1 MLCCAG
7 CGNGKYLGVNP
18 QTYKLGSDICLELVT
33 IAASRGHEVAVC
45 DCLTLPYRS
54 NQFDAAICIAVVHHL
69 STERRRVAALRE
81 LMRIVQPGGEALVY
95 VWAMEQERRK
105 VRKSKKLDQHTRFKR
120 KEGWVNRVKHQREQ
134 EYIPFR
140 AKVGSTFS
148 FSMQIFGYRCFTFS
162 IVSSTQFD
170 SQDVMVPWHLQPK
183 YREQPPPPPPPCTP
197 SGASE
202 KKMRKQRKKRKKE
215 DKKECANIESGST
228 KPDDASEVR
237 SDIVEGG
244 FLELSTISLSD
255 KEDSSLQLK
264 TERPQA
270 CHRPGQLPDPVF
282 GSNQTSIGQ
291 NQTECT
297 QGSIINKGCHYK
309 ATDITYTEDR
319 DIVNAHGL
327 DVQNTDCGTGSAET
341 DTASHSSTLVEQGYQ
356 TFQRYYHVF
365 REGELSKLFS
375 GLEGVEVLDEFYDH
389 ENWCVVAKKKY

>member
-1 MLCCAG
+1 M
-7 CGNGKYLGVNP
+7 
-18 QTYKLGSDICLELVT
+18 
-33 IAASRGHEVAVC
+33 
-45 DCLTLPYRS
+45 
-54 NQFDAAICIAVVHHL
+54 
-69 STERRRVAALRE
+69 
-81 LMRIVQPGGEALVY
+81 
-95 VWAMEQERRK
+95 
-105 VRKSKKLDQHTRFKR
+105 
-120 KEGWVNRVKHQREQ
+120 EQ

-140 AKVGSTFS
+140 VKVGSTFS
-148 FSMQIFGYRCFTFS
+148 FSMQMFGYRCFTFS
-162 IVSSTQFD
+162 IVSSTQFE
-170 SQDVMVPWHLQPK
+170 SQDVMVPWYLQPK
-183 YREQPPPPPPPCTP
+183 YREQPPPPPPPRPP

-228 KPDDASEVR
+228 KPDDASEAR

-255 KEDSSLQLK
+255 EEDSSLQLK

-282 GSNQTSIGQ
+282 ASNQTSIGQ

-297 QGSIINKGCHYK
+297 QGSVINKGCHYK
-309 ATDITYTEDR
+309 ATDVTYTEDR

-341 DTASHSSTLVEQGYQ
+341 DTASRSSTLVEQGYQ